1 MLPLDA
7 LYRQSNDFRAEAI
20 RRAEH
25 ARLVK
30 LVLDARRLFRPAP
43 RQADADKTRAA

>member
-1 MLPLDA
+1 MFSLET
-7 LYRQSNDFRAEAI
+7 LYRQNGASRDESI

-30 LVLDARRLFRPAP
+30 LVLDARRLLRSTPTKSEIL
-43 RQADADKTRAA
+43 DKN

>member
-1 MLPLDA
+1 MLPLET
-7 LYRQSNDFRAEAI
+7 LYRQSNDFREEAI

-30 LVLDARRLFRPAP
+30 LVLDARRLFRPAI
-43 RQADADKTRAA
+43 RQADADKKRVA